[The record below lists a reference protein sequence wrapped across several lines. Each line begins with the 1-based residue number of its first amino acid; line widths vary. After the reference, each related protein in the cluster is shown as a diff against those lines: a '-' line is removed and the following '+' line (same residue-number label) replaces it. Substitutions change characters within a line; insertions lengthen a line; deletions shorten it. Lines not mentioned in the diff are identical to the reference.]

1 MLNRFIVLVLIVVL
15 VLPTARTKPLLLQSD
30 HPPLAAELTSR
41 VAARASRLMQDTGA
55 DTRLM
60 VPGLQ
65 ELAAMKKVAE
75 TLIMLGQQVIP
86 SIIGEMP
93 TTDLMGSILGMGT
106 PTTEVPND
114 AVNNK

>member
-1 MLNRFIVLVLIVVL
+1 MLKKFIVLVLILVL
-15 VLPTARTKPLLLQSD
+15 VLPTAWSRPLLLQPD

-41 VAARASRLMQDTGA
+41 VAARASRLMQDTAA

-60 VPGLQ
+60 IPGLQ

-93 TTDLMGSILGMGT
+93 NVDLMGSMGT
-106 PTTEVPND
+106 LTTEIPND
-114 AVNNK
+114 AVNKK